1 MTCLEAQS
9 NIMAFIDKKLPDD
22 KVTDFV
28 RHMKHCPNC
37 KEELEIHYTLIVGMR
52 QLDNNREL
60 STNFKNDL
68 ENELNKWDNKVKKVK
83 RFKISSFSIV
93 FVSIV
98 IFLFVVYGQILNKVY
113 NIEQRIIKDKQGK
126 YYFYENF
133 NDSVIFERKDIIERS
148 SEKDIVIEKTFYE
161 QVKYYNLTHIVEDE
175 DEE

>member
-1 MTCLEAQS
+1 M
-9 NIMAFIDKKLPDD
+9 
-22 KVTDFV
+22 
-28 RHMKHCPNC
+28 
-37 KEELEIHYTLIVGMR
+37 
-52 QLDNNREL
+52 
-60 STNFKNDL
+60 
-68 ENELNKWDNKVKKVK
+68 
-83 RFKISSFSIV
+83 
-93 FVSIV
+93 
-98 IFLFVVYGQILNKVY
+98 NKVY